1 MAKWINVPVVG
12 GVTNAAGATPA
23 DDQNGDNLILAS
35 DIVTVKCTVL
45 GSGAF
50 QGEILLTGGKKVT
63 TLIATDSSNAAA
75 ANSPDDNAPSSTD
88 YINKFKDA
96 INRAITANPGGVKST
111 VSLPQDQDSQAK
123 YSFGKTV
130 YFRHFLYS

>member
-12 GVTNAAGATPA
+12 GVTTAAGGTKA
-23 DDQNGDNLILAS
+23 DFMNGDNLILAS

-63 TLIATDSSNAAA
+63 TLIATDPSNAGT
-75 ANSPDDNAPSSTD
+75 ANSPDDKAPSSTD
-88 YINKFKDA
+88 YVNKFKEA
-96 INRAITANPGGVKST
+96 INKAITANPGGVKST
-111 VSLPQDQDSQAK
+111 ISLPQDQDSQAK